1 MSGSND
7 AAKAV
12 THELVVQR
20 LAGEMFRAAA
30 WAALGTFVLGVVVST
45 VIWGTAGLIG
55 SLIGGAIAIAS
66 SLVTLLLMRKTA
78 ALDPMFVMVAALGGF
93 TGKLMV
99 LLLAVILLRNQQWLE
114 PKALGITLVAT
125 VLVTSWLE
133 ARASKR
139 SRSQMVVPAS
149 QGT

>member
-1 MSGSND
+1 MSD
-7 AAKAV
+7 ADKAV

-30 WAALGTFVLGVVVST
+30 WAALGTFVLGVAVST
-45 VIWGTAGLIG
+45 AIWGTAGLFG
-55 SLIGGAIAIAS
+55 SLIGGAIAIVS
-66 SLVTLLLMRKTA
+66 SLATLLLMSKTA
-78 ALDPMFVMVAALGGF
+78 SLDPMFVMVAALGGF
-93 TGKLMV
+93 MGKLLV
-99 LLLAVILLRNQQWLE
+99 LLLAVILLRNQPWLE

-125 VLVTSWLE
+125 VLVTSYLE

-149 QGT
+149 DGA